1 MAGQQGGAGGQ
12 AEWSAR
18 ARSFGSVAEAY
29 DRYRPGYPDALLDD
43 VLALAPGRRV
53 LEAGAGTGRA
63 TLELVRRGARV
74 VAVEPDPAMAE
85 VARRRLAGLTGHTGA
100 GPGGDADVDAGGGG
114 VDVREARFEDHDA
127 PDRAFDL
134 VVAAQAWHWVDPEGG
149 PAAAARALVDGGVL
163 AVWWNRPRDPSGPVW
178 DAIHAV
184 YAEHAPGLAH
194 SSRAHTHTHS
204 HAEDTVAAP
213 GFTAWTRR
221 TYAWSA
227 PYDAET
233 YCAMVATHSD
243 HIRLPD
249 AQRARLLE
257 AVHDAIVGAGGRL
270 DYEFRTLLLHARTDR
285 TRATA

>member
-1 MAGQQGGAGGQ
+1 MAGEQGATGEH

-63 TLELVRRGARV
+63 TLELARRGAHV

-85 VARRRLAGLTGHTGA
+85 VARRRLATADPAGVA
-100 GPGGDADVDAGGGG
+100 GPDG

-127 PDRAFDL
+127 PDHAFDL
-134 VVAAQAWHWVDPEGG
+134 VVAAQAWHWVDTEAG
-149 PAAAARALVDGGVL
+149 PAAAARALVDDGVL

-178 DAIHAV
+178 DAIHAA
-184 YAEHAPGLAH
+184 YAEHAPELGH
-194 SSRAHTHTHS
+194 SGRAHTHTHS
-204 HAEDTVAAP
+204 RAEDTDAAP
-213 GFTAWTRR
+213 GFTAWERR
-221 TYAWSA
+221 TYEWTA

-249 AQRARLLE
+249 AQRARLLD
-257 AVHDAIVGAGGRL
+257 AVHEAIVGAGGRL
-270 DYEFRTLLLHARTDR
+270 DYEFRTLLLLARPDR
-285 TRATA
+285 APTPA